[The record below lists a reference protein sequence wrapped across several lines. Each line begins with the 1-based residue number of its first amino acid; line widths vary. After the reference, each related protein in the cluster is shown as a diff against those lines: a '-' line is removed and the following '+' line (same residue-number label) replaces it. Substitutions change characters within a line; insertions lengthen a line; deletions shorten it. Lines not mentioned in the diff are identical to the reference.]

1 MRVID
6 NYQYDSVEK
15 FITQYTLLPSQ
26 SASSITSRKSKMPD
40 IVIAFFALGLLA
52 GLIKSDLKVPQPI
65 YDTLSILLMLV
76 IGLKGGM
83 ALHGK
88 FDVNMLTEL
97 LAIAALGLMLPL
109 VCYPILRRWV
119 GLPFDDAVSI
129 TAHYGSV
136 SAGTFAVV
144 LTMVERSGLPIN
156 AQTTLYL
163 VVLELPAI
171 LMMLWF
177 HRRFGGAGNKSSGDN
192 KSGILREALTSRGVL
207 LLGGGVLIG
216 YLYGPVGLAS
226 LKPVLLDGFNTM
238 LALFL
243 LEMGLCTA
251 KVCSPLPLKH
261 WRLMIFAAAMPFA
274 LAWVGIAAALVLRL
288 PAGSAVVLAGLCA
301 SASYIAAP
309 AAIRA
314 AMPNANIGLAML
326 AALGITFPINVIIG
340 LPIYQRCVQ
349 LFY

>member
-1 MRVID
+1 
-6 NYQYDSVEK
+6 
-15 FITQYTLLPSQ
+15 
-26 SASSITSRKSKMPD
+26 MPD

-52 GLIKSDLKVPQPI
+52 GLIKADLKVPQSI
-65 YDTLSILLMLV
+65 YETLSILLMLV
-76 IGLKGGM
+76 LGLKGGM
-83 ALHGK
+83 ALNGK
-88 FDVNMLTEL
+88 FELGMLAEL

-109 VCYPILRRWV
+109 VCYPILRKWV
-119 GLPFDDAVSI
+119 GLPLDDAVSVA
-129 TAHYGSV
+129 AHYGSV

-144 LTMVERSGLPIN
+144 LTLVERSGLPIN
-156 AQTTLYL
+156 PQTTLYL
-163 VVLELPAI
+163 VMLELPSI
-171 LMMLWF
+171 LIMLWF
-177 HRRFGGAGNKSSGDN
+177 HRRYSGEGH

-226 LKPVLLDGFNTM
+226 LTPVLLDGFKTM

-251 KVCSPLPLKH
+251 KVCSQLPWKH
-261 WRLMIFAAAMPFA
+261 WRLMVFAAVMPFA
-274 LAWVGIAAALVLRL
+274 LAWVGIATALLLRL
-288 PAGSAVVLAGLCA
+288 PAGSAVVLAGLTA

-326 AALGITFPINVIIG
+326 AALGVTFPVNVLIG
-340 LPIYQRCVQ
+340 LPIYQQWVQ